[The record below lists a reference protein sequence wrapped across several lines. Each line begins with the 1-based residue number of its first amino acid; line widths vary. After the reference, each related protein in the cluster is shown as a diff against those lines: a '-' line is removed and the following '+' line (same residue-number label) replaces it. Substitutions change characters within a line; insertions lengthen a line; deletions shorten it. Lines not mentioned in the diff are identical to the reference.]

1 MKSDEPTC
9 YAPHRGGSRHRPTGS
24 GVAARAGDDG
34 PSATPGSRP
43 SGGGRFHPYA
53 VRLAPGDSDTR
64 DGPAGPNVAY
74 RPCTGHATARRHP
87 LSLARGDA
95 RGTGMRPARV
105 DPLTRQRLLPAIQ
118 QVAVTYQLE
127 PALLHAVISAESGY
141 NPQALSKKGARGLM
155 QLMPATARRLG
166 VSDPDDPTDNLQ
178 GGARYLRWLLD
189 RFTDLRLALAA
200 YNAGEGA
207 VQRYGNTLP
216 PYPETRT
223 YVRRVLD
230 FYDDYRRKAVR

>member
-1 MKSDEPTC
+1 V
-9 YAPHRGGSRHRPTGS
+9 G
-24 GVAARAGDDG
+24 
-34 PSATPGSRP
+34 
-43 SGGGRFHPYA
+43 
-53 VRLAPGDSDTR
+53 
-64 DGPAGPNVAY
+64 
-74 RPCTGHATARRHP
+74 
-87 LSLARGDA
+87 
-95 RGTGMRPARV
+95 V
-105 DPLTRQRLLPAIQ
+105 DPLARQRLLPAIQ

-141 NPQALSKKGARGLM
+141 NPQAISKKGARGLM
-155 QLMPATARRLG
+155 QLMPTTARRFG
-166 VSDPDDPTDNLQ
+166 VSDPDDPTANLQ

-207 VQRYGNTLP
+207 VQRYGHTIP

-230 FYDDYRRKAVR
+230 FYHYYREKFL